1 MVKERL
7 AGITVPTQGEYQ
19 RVWNGNTEHTGR
31 TEDKIE
37 LIRYTQ
43 SRQRAEFEFRSFRF
57 KVTQSHQDRQK

>member
-7 AGITVPTQGEYQ
+7 AGITVQTQGEYQ

-37 LIRYTQ
+37 LIRYIRRVGKEQ
-43 SRQRAEFEFRSFRF
+43 CLNLDLFGL
-57 KVTQSHQDRQK
+57 K